1 MKISLQNWVILIV
14 LSLTWGS
21 SFILIKNGLNAFSP
35 YQVGALRMIVAA
47 GVLSIWGV
55 KNLLQIPKA
64 KIKWIVI
71 AGLNGNFI
79 PMFLFPIAQTSV
91 SSAMAGI
98 LDSLVPIFVLLF
110 GSLFF
115 KNRPTQNQ
123 IIGAMIGFLGAIVL
137 IGFGNTTG
145 ENSLFHCILIV
156 LATAMYGLNGLI
168 LSNKLHDIP
177 SFKLSSALFTVW
189 LIPSIIVLC
198 ATGFFSTFE
207 GTAIQWESLGYI
219 TILGLVGTA
228 VAMMLFY
235 RLIQTTSPIFASMT
249 TYLMP
254 IVSVFWG
261 FLSGESI
268 TMYHIIGFVLIL
280 TSVYL
285 IQLKSK
291 PDLAQ

>member
-21 SFILIKNGLNAFSP
+21 SFILIKNGLDAFSP
-35 YQVGALRMIVAA
+35 YQVGALRMIVAS
-47 GVLSIWGV
+47 GILSIWGV
-55 KNLLQIPKA
+55 KNLLQLSK
-64 KIKWIVI
+64 KQLKWIVI

-79 PMFLFPIAQTSV
+79 PMFLFPIAQTRV

-115 KNRPTQNQ
+115 NNRPTKNQ
-123 IIGAMIGFLGAIVL
+123 ILGAMIGFSGAVLL
-137 IGFGNTTG
+137 IGFGNMDG
-145 ENSLFHCILIV
+145 NNSLFHCLLIV

-168 LSNKLHDIP
+168 LANKLNDIP
-177 SFKLSSALFTVW
+177 SFRLSTALFTVW
-189 LIPSIIVLC
+189 LIPSIIVLI
-198 ATGFFSTFE
+198 ATGFFTSFE
-207 GTAIQWESLGYI
+207 GTDIQWESLGYI
-219 TILGLVGTA
+219 TLLGIVGTA
-228 VAMMLFY
+228 LAMMLFY
-235 RLIQTTSPIFASMT
+235 KLIQTTSPIFASMT

-261 FLSGESI
+261 FLAGESI
-268 TMYHIIGFVLIL
+268 TIFHLIGFVLIL

-285 IQLKSK
+285 IQRKK
-291 PDLAQ
+291 AVQ